1 MLIKK
6 TYYME
11 NNRRELLNELGFE
24 DSIVFE
30 NPNYD
35 SAIVGYDANNNRII
49 YDFNLMVEYLM
60 DKDNMEYDEAVEFIE
75 YNTLRAIPYA
85 GENAPIVLM
94 TLDY

>member
-1 MLIKK
+1 
-6 TYYME
+6 ME

>member
-1 MLIKK
+1 
-6 TYYME
+6 ME

-30 NPNYD
+30 NPSYD

-85 GENAPIVLM
+85 SENAPIVLM
-94 TLDY
+94 TLDF

>member
-1 MLIKK
+1 
-6 TYYME
+6 ME

-30 NPNYD
+30 NPSYD
-35 SAIVGYDANNNRII
+35 SAIIGYDANNNRII

-60 DKDNMEYDEAVEFIE
+60 DKDNMEYDEGVEFIE